1 MFPVLFPFFMR
12 HGSVKAADNINT
24 AGSRIELYDR
34 ATGGGESI
42 MYTYIYILPSVS
54 LPLLLTSCLLNN
66 IHLTLHTLASFQP
79 PGIRHIIQ

>member
-42 MYTYIYILPSVS
+42 MYTYIYIYTCLTPFTSHFSSSDTHSSSLFTLS
-54 LPLLLTSCLLNN
+54 LPFN
-66 IHLTLHTLASFQP
+66 HRAY
-79 PGIRHIIQ
+79 GI